1 MEIRGEIRL
10 TTSRSGGSGG
20 QHVNKVETQV
30 TGSWTVA
37 ASALLDEAQRQR
49 VLDKLAGRINSA
61 GELQVSSQASRSQL
75 GNKTEVIRKMNALV
89 NAALLVPKKR
99 KPTKATAASR
109 EKRLDQKKKAG
120 EMKQLRRKV
129 KP

>member
-1 MEIRGEIRL
+1 MDIRGEIRF

-30 TGSWTVA
+30 TGSWAVA
-37 ASALLDEAQRQR
+37 ASTLLDEAQRQR
-49 VLDKLAGRINSA
+49 VLVKLASRINSA

-75 GNKTEVIRKMNALV
+75 GNKTEVIRKMNELV
-89 NAALLVPKKR
+89 KAALLVPKKR
-99 KPTKATAASR
+99 KPTKATAASK

-120 EMKQLRRKV
+120 EMKLLRRKV

>member
-1 MEIRGEIRL
+1 MDIRGEIRF